1 MVAVLPSCLL
11 GETKNIFDK
20 HQPFIMNYFITKYK
34 LMISNH
40 LPLTRKPLIKCHQN
54 GRRSATLTFSKNISF
69 APAYPSLCNMSLK
82 IYAHNVRPSSSY
94 WW

>member
-20 HQPFIMNYFITKYK
+20 HQPFIRNYFITKYK

-40 LPLTRKPLIKCHQN
+40 LPLTRKPLIKCMLPPIT
-54 GRRSATLTFSKNISF
+54 GRWSDI
-69 APAYPSLCNMSLK
+69 MS
-82 IYAHNVRPSSSY
+82 IYF
-94 WW
+94 